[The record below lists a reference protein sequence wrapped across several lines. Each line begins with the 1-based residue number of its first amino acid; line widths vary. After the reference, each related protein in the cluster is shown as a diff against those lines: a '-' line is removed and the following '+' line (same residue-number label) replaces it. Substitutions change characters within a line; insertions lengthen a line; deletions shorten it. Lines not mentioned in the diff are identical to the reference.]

1 MSVSVHA
8 LPFPIFAKWYITGR
22 CNLRCSH
29 CYLTDYRQQA
39 DIERVKSIIS
49 YLARKG
55 VIHISFLGGEPL
67 ARPDMFDIARHAV
80 EHGVKC
86 KIATNGT
93 LVTEDVARSFAAL
106 DGVSFQIS
114 LEGHSPELSDP
125 VRGSGTFH
133 QALEGLR
140 RLKNWGHWSAISMTI
155 SALNFDKLPQ
165 MVRLADD
172 HGADSIKL
180 AAFVPVGTG
189 SQSARHLMLDDD
201 ALQTVRT
208 TLPELQ
214 AQYPHIF
221 FDSAFLPADHG
232 NIAQGTRTFGCGAG
246 TTSIV
251 INNDLS
257 VSACD
262 ILTEEDRTD
271 VRINEPEDIDRLW
284 NHQLFRKWRSLEEG
298 STRTIP
304 DFKDVHL
311 KGCHVATTLYG
322 KNILNGY

>member
-1 MSVSVHA
+1 MSVDVHA

-55 VIHISFLGGEPL
+55 VIHISYLGGEPL
-67 ARPDMFDIARHAV
+67 SRSDMFEIAKHTV
-80 EHGVKC
+80 DNGVKC

-93 LVTEDVARSFAAL
+93 MVNEDVARSFSKL

-125 VRGSGTFH
+125 VRGTGTFH

-140 RLKNWGHWSAISMTI
+140 HLKTWGHWSAISMTI
-155 SALNFDKLPQ
+155 SALNFDKLPEIVQ
-165 MVRLADD
+165 LVHE

-189 SQSARHLMLDDD
+189 SQNARHLMLDDN
-201 ALQTVRT
+201 ALQTVRS

-214 AQYPHIF
+214 ARYSHIF

-232 NIAQGTRTFGCGAG
+232 NISPSTKTFGCGAG

-271 VRINEPEDIDRLW
+271 AKIIEPSDIDRLW
-284 NHQLFRKWRSLEEG
+284 EHQLFLKWRSLEDG
-298 STRTIP
+298 STPTIP
-304 DFKDVHL
+304 DFKDVHR

-322 KNILNGY
+322 KNILNEY